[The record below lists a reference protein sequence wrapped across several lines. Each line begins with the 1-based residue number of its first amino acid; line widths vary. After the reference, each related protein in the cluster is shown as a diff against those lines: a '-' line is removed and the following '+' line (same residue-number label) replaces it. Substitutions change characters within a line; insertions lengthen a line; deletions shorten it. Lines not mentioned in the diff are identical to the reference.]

1 MKVLFDLFG
10 LFGFH
15 QALHVDDRDVA
26 ILLLLTLLV
35 LVLFENHFVFAVD
48 HFGRMHLVIKF
59 VRVPQLGLQTQFF

>member
-1 MKVLFDLFG
+1 MKVLLDLFG

-26 ILLLLTLLV
+26 ILLLLALLV
-35 LVLFENHFVFAVD
+35 LVLFKDHFVLAVD

-59 VRVPQLGLQTQFF
+59 VRVPQLSFETQFF